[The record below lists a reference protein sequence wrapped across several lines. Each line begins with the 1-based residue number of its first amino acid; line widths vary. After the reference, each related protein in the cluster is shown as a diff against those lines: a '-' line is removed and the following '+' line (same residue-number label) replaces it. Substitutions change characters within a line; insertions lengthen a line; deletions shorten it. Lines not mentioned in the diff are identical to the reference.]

1 MALFKA
7 VVVVELPAI
16 RRQAAAGGLPAAP
29 GASAT
34 AAAAPRFVVILP
46 HGDAAQLPRYVLE
59 FCFPDLDQLVHRPY
73 HYDHA
78 VEEFVFTLTPK
89 DQPAVRGERGC
100 VRHTLSRAR
109 GPAGRRRAPFLRP
122 RVCLLAEAPPAR
134 APTLRSVRRSSFAQ
148 VHGFCRRYRVGT
160 AAVGGRLD
168 LTPCVRQPP
177 PRGAARRVCA
187 RARACLPTRSSALV
201 APPLPSV
208 RAGTRRRAWRTRRR
222 RRRTSAS
229 ASSPSG
235 RTTASLAS
243 ACSCCTLRGWRAGPW
258 R

>member
-109 GPAGRRRAPFLRP
+109 GPAGRRKPRRRHGVRNVRFLEL
-122 RVCLLAEAPPAR
+122 V
-134 APTLRSVRRSSFAQ
+134 V
-148 VHGFCRRYRVGT
+148 V
-160 AAVGGRLD
+160 RLD
-168 LTPCVRQPP
+168 HRIHFV
-177 PRGAARRVCA
+177 GAV
-187 RARACLPTRSSALV
+187 
-201 APPLPSV
+201 
-208 RAGTRRRAWRTRRR
+208 
-222 RRRTSAS
+222 
-229 ASSPSG
+229 
-235 RTTASLAS
+235 
-243 ACSCCTLRGWRAGPW
+243 
-258 R
+258 